1 VRTRVLLVVAL
12 LLVAVGGLAVYLE
25 SRPVVFHGT
34 TYDPPMAAP
43 HFILLDHN
51 FNRVRLSDF
60 RGHPVLLFF
69 GYTNCPDVCPLTL
82 STLASTLRSIGARA
96 GEVQV
101 MMVTVDPERDTVET
115 LARYVQAFG
124 PGVRGLTGSPD
135 ALQSLRNA
143 YGVHARVVPAAEG
156 DHSGHEMVAHT
167 DVVFGI
173 DSQGDLRVLLRPLD
187 PESGLEEDL
196 RTLLRL

>member
-1 VRTRVLLVVAL
+1 VRARIFLAVAL
-12 LLVAVGGLAVYLE
+12 LLVAVGGLAVYHE
-25 SRPVVFHGT
+25 TRPVVFHAT

-43 HFILLDHN
+43 QFTLLDQH
-51 FNRVRLSDF
+51 FNRIRLSDF
-60 RGHPVLLFF
+60 QGHPVLLFF

-82 STLASTLRSIGARA
+82 STLTRTLGAIGARP

-101 MMVTVDPERDTVET
+101 MMVTVDPDRDTVET
-115 LARYVQAFG
+115 LARYVQPFG

-135 ALQSLRNA
+135 ALQALRNA
-143 YGVHARVVPAAEG
+143 YGVHTRVVPAAEG
-156 DHSGHEMVAHT
+156 DHAAHGMVAHT

-187 PESGLEEDL
+187 PDARLEDDL